1 MLIQQR
7 ELQATQCCYDYFCPV
22 DRICTGDTEPEN
34 IMRHNAV
41 TQNHFMSG
49 THEEGQRPKLID
61 TALVDV
67 N

>member
-1 MLIQQR
+1 MS
-7 ELQATQCCYDYFCPV
+7 DSFS
-22 DRICTGDTEPEN
+22 TGDTEPEN
-34 IMRHNAV
+34 NLERSVIMRHNAV